1 MSMIKRATGRIEQFT
16 DVEGEEVQA
25 SVVEETTD
33 APAPQSIVVKN
44 VLDVTLVSDLLL
56 DLEASDTG
64 DDVIAK
70 DC

>member
-16 DVEGEEVQA
+16 DAAGEEVQA
-25 SVVEETTD
+25 SEVEETTD
-33 APAPQSIVVKN
+33 TPEPQSVIVKD
-44 VLDVTLVSDLLL
+44 VLEISLVSDVLL
-56 DLEASDTG
+56 DPEASDTG